1 MRPIN
6 FLMISAAGLL
16 LSSCGVIGNLRTP
29 EPEIVTVT
37 ETVPVVIPKI
47 APPKDMRLENIRIY
61 VVSEDENINEFK
73 ETFRKIH
80 GEVVFVAISIKDYE
94 NMSLN
99 IAEMKRYIDQQK
111 QVILYYEDAL
121 TENQKPES

>member
-1 MRPIN
+1 MRPMN
-6 FLMISAAGLL
+6 FLMVSAAGLL
-16 LSSCGVIGNLRTP
+16 LSSCGVVGNLRTP

-37 ETVPVVIPKI
+37 ETVPVVVPK
-47 APPKDMRLENIRIY
+47 ATPPKDMRLENIRIY

-111 QVILYYEDAL
+111 QVILYYESAL
-121 TENQKPES
+121 TEEN

>member
-1 MRPIN
+1 MRPMN
-6 FLMISAAGLL
+6 FLMVSAAGLL
-16 LSSCGVIGNLRTP
+16 LSSCGVVGNLRTP

-37 ETVPVVIPKI
+37 ETVPVIVPK
-47 APPKDMRLENIRIY
+47 ATPPKDMRLENIRIY

-121 TENQKPES
+121 TEKKE

>member
-1 MRPIN
+1 MRPMN
-6 FLMISAAGLL
+6 FLMVSAAGLL
-16 LSSCGVIGNLRTP
+16 LSSCGVVGNLRTP

-37 ETVPVVIPKI
+37 ETVPVIVPK
-47 APPKDMRLENIRIY
+47 ATPPKDMRLENIRIY

-111 QVILYYEDAL
+111 QVILYYESAL
-121 TENQKPES
+121 TEEN

>member
-1 MRPIN
+1 
-6 FLMISAAGLL
+6 MISAAGLL

-47 APPKDMRLENIRIY
+47 TPPKDMRLENIRIY

>member
-1 MRPIN
+1 MRPMN
-6 FLMISAAGLL
+6 FLMVSAAGLL
-16 LSSCGVIGNLRTP
+16 LSSCGVVGNLRTP

-37 ETVPVVIPKI
+37 ETVPVIVPK
-47 APPKDMRLENIRIY
+47 ATPPKDMRLENIRIY

-121 TENQKPES
+121 TEEN

>member
-1 MRPIN
+1 MRPMN
-6 FLMISAAGLL
+6 FLMVSAAGLL
-16 LSSCGVIGNLRTP
+16 LSSCGVVGNLRTP

-37 ETVPVVIPKI
+37 ETVPVVVPK
-47 APPKDMRLENIRIY
+47 ATPPKDMRLENIRIY

-73 ETFRKIH
+73 ENFRKIH

-121 TENQKPES
+121 TGEE

>member
-1 MRPIN
+1 MRPMN
-6 FLMISAAGLL
+6 FLMVSAAGLL
-16 LSSCGVIGNLRTP
+16 LSSCGVVGNLRTP

-37 ETVPVVIPKI
+37 ETVPVIVPK
-47 APPKDMRLENIRIY
+47 ATPPKDMRLENIRIY

-111 QVILYYEDAL
+111 QVILYYESAL
-121 TENQKPES
+121 TGEE

>member
-1 MRPIN
+1 MMQPIN
-6 FLMISAAGLL
+6 FLMVSAIALL
-16 LSSCGVIGNLRTP
+16 LSSCGVVGSLRTP
-29 EPEIVTVT
+29 EPEIITVT
-37 ETVPVVIPKI
+37 ETVPVVIPK
-47 APPKDMRLENIRIY
+47 ASPPKDMRLENIRIY
-61 VVSEDENINEFK
+61 VVSEEENIQDFK
-73 ETFRKIH
+73 DNFRKIH

-121 TENQKPES
+121 TEEN